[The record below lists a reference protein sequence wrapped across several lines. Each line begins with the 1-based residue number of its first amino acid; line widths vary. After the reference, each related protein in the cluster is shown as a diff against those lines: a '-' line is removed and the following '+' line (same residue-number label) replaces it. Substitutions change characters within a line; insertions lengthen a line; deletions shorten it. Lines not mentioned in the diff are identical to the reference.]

1 MSDWKLTVDFGPYH
15 SSQTDDGGQP
25 YALQLAAVCTAWE
38 HDCDADLFVTGYPE
52 GAKCSTLR
60 HGVGYDGDDLWL
72 VSEDLSTFV
81 AYSNIIDALTEVV
94 EAAMMR
100 TIPKRLTL
108 EQV

>member
-60 HGVGYDGDDLWL
+60 HGVGYDGADLWR
-72 VSEDLSTFV
+72 VADDLSTFV

-100 TIPKRLTL
+100 TIPKRLIL

>member
-1 MSDWKLTVDFGPYH
+1 MSDWKLTVDFGPYDN
-15 SSQTDDGGQP
+15 SRMDDGGQP

-38 HDCDADLFVTGYPE
+38 HDCDAVTGYPE

-100 TIPKRLTL
+100 TIPKRLIL

>member
-1 MSDWKLTVDFGPYH
+1 MYDWKLTVDFGPYDN
-15 SSQTDDGGQP
+15 SQMDDGGQP

-38 HDCDADLFVTGYPE
+38 HDCDADLFRIPSDE
-52 GAKCSTLR
+52 CAKCSTLR

-81 AYSNIIDALTEVV
+81 AYSNITDTLTEVV

-100 TIPKRLTL
+100 TIPKRLIL

>member
-1 MSDWKLTVDFGPYH
+1 MSDWKLTVDFGTYH

-60 HGVGYDGDDLWL
+60 H
-72 VSEDLSTFV
+72 EDLSTFV
-81 AYSNIIDALTEVV
+81 AYSNITDALTEVV

-100 TIPKRLTL
+100 TIPKRLIL